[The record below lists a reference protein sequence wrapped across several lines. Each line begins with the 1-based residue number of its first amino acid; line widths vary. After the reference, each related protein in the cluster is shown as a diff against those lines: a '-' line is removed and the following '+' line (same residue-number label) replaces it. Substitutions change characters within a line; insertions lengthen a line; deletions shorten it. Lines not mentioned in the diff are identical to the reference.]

1 MPVDSTV
8 QTSDCD
14 HAGGALLLD
23 GPATAKALGI
33 GLSLLYNLDRSGA
46 LGPPGVKLG
55 ARPSW
60 AAGRIEKLENCLDG
74 LPVGDRMH
82 SMKRIASNLF
92 IQSKHPGTGKVCPQG
107 WPRRDTA
114 SLTPV
119 PTYLKGCSNGT
130 YRTRAERQT

>member
-1 MPVDSTV
+1 VP
-8 QTSDCD
+8 
-14 HAGGALLLD
+14 AGSALTT
-23 GPATAKALGI
+23 GPPARFWGVLGI
-33 GLSLLYNLDRSGA
+33 G
-46 LGPPGVKLG
+46 PGRD
-55 ARPSW
+55 RPSW
-60 AAGRIEKLENCLDG
+60 PAWRIEKIEKPLDG
-74 LPVGDRMH
+74 LPVGDMMMT
-82 SMKRIASNLF
+82 MKRIASNLF